1 MAKIYKACALGWLV
15 LAGLSAGAMPVGVR
29 MAMLGRAAT
38 LAPTPDSD
46 FPELDSQATPA
57 SVSEA
62 LSGAT
67 DGALSEN
74 ITDVEA
80 YSEFRTWA
88 TSVGAADV
96 KTSNTAWM
104 SYALGVAEL
113 VPVPEEGD
121 LVIDDAQVD
130 SDGNIE
136 AVFSLDGVYI
146 SQAALEARLKTVFGV
161 EGATSLDKT
170 KFSSDNIALVM
181 EPTDDGR
188 VKATVTPPPD
198 AGDVYFMKVKVK

>member
-1 MAKIYKACALGWLV
+1 MAKIYKLCVFVWLALV
-15 LAGLSAGAMPVGVR
+15 GLSAGAMPVGVR
-29 MAMLGRAAT
+29 MAMLGRAAV
-38 LAPTPDSD
+38 LSAASDSG

-80 YSEFRTWA
+80 YSEFRAWA
-88 TSVGAADV
+88 ATVGTANV
-96 KTSNTAWM
+96 KASNTAWM

-121 LVIDDAQVD
+121 LVIDDTQVGE
-130 SDGNIE
+130 DGKLE
-136 AVFSLDGVYI
+136 AVFSLDGVHV
-146 SQAALEARLKTVFGV
+146 SNAALEERLKTVFGV
-161 EGATSLDKT
+161 EGSAELDRT
-170 KFSSDNIALVM
+170 KFSPDNIVLVL

-188 VKATVTPPPD
+188 VRATVTPPPESE
-198 AGDVYFMKVKVK
+198 GSFFILIKVK